1 MVYVDVEYRV
11 QKGHKFHAFI
21 LASAMQDKLYKSVIV
36 IVIVNVGGYFVN
48 FTMIVMALAFVQWP
62 FNAVVLEFGSI
73 LLNLAATSNALILY
87 RTRSGFLAFLNL
99 KKNKFSIK

>member
-1 MVYVDVEYRV
+1 
-11 QKGHKFHAFI
+11 
-21 LASAMQDKLYKSVIV
+21 MQDKLYKSVIV

-62 FNAVVLEFGSI
+62 FNALVLEFGSI

-87 RTRSGFLAFLNL
+87 RTRSGIFCIFKF